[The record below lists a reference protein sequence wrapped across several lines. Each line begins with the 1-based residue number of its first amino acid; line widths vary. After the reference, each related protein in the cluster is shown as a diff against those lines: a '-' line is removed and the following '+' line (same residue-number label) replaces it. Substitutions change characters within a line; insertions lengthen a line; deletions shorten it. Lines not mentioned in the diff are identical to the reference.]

1 VPPTSDADTPASAGA
16 GAGPSSAGAS
26 PGAGAGPG
34 AGAAARPARGR
45 PTEIDAAALA
55 RTAVA
60 LFAER
65 GYDAVSMADVAEA
78 AGIGRRSLFRYFPT
92 KADLVWDGAEPVGD
106 EMQRRLRSSPSGDD
120 VLRAYG
126 DAFVAGLAVPELDL
140 VATRAR
146 LRIIAAHPEL
156 LTQVG
161 SRMGS
166 RSATLAAFI
175 AERRPDLVGT
185 VRIGVL
191 ADALSAATYAALRWW
206 AVESDDERPD
216 AAIREAL
223 EALADLARPT
233 RAS

>member
-1 VPPTSDADTPASAGA
+1 MPPTDDADAPASAGD
-16 GAGPSSAGAS
+16 
-26 PGAGAGPG
+26 
-34 AGAAARPARGR
+34 RPTRGR
-45 PTEIDAAALA
+45 PAEIDPAALA

-60 LFAER
+60 LFEER

-106 EMQRRLRSSPSGDD
+106 EMQRRLRSSPPGDD
-120 VLRAYG
+120 LLGAYG
-126 DAFVAGLAVPELDL
+126 DAFVAGLAVPALDL
-140 VATRAR
+140 AATRAR

-166 RSATLAAFI
+166 RSTTLAAFI

-185 VRIGVL
+185 VRIVVL

-223 EALADLARPT
+223 EALADLARPP